1 MVLKIVIAVI
11 VFAILLMWGLE
22 HVWIAFDKHK
32 TGESWHALMT
42 IGLLY
47 VVADFVFLLKCV
59 LPLMD

>member
-22 HVWIAFDKHK
+22 HIWIAFDKRK
-32 TGESWHALMT
+32 ISGSWHALMT

-47 VVADFVFLLKCV
+47 VIADFVFLLKCV

>member
-22 HVWIAFDKHK
+22 HVWIALDKYK
-32 TGESWHALMT
+32 TGGSWHALMT
-42 IGLLY
+42 VGLLY

-59 LPLMD
+59 IPLMG